1 MYSNRHHAR
10 LLFQLTDC
18 LERTALTNLLARL
31 LSADVSGLTLRRTVQ
46 LAAVELELEQS
57 SLSLRG
63 MVAKIAAE
71 LGIEWK

>member
-1 MYSNRHHAR
+1 MITLHIPAGIYLIDR
-10 LLFQLTDC
+10 LKRATVDLLGCLFCTDAS
-18 LERTALTNLLARL
+18 E
-31 LSADVSGLTLRRTVQ
+31 LTLRRTVQ
-46 LAAVELELEQS
+46 LAAAELELEQSS